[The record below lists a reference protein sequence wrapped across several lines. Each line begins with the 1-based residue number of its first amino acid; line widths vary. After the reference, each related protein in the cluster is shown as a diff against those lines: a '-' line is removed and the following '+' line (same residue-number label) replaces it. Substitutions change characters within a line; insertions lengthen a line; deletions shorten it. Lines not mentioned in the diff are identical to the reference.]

1 MISYDNVSD
10 KEFLTQMAKNKSF
23 GNFSKKVKKRKPI
36 KAKRKQR
43 SVDIS
48 LEQEEI
54 ISYLTSED
62 EELAQFTLVLG
73 QAGTGKTTL
82 IEEVRKHFK
91 SDNFCHN
98 GRFAVVITEI
108 ILCYIFHLLFLGY
121 PIWFPQEQ
129 HVYYQSRLES
139 H

>member
-1 MISYDNVSD
+1 M
-10 KEFLTQMAKNKSF
+10 TKNKSF

-73 QAGTGKTTL
+73 QAGSGKTTL
-82 IEEVRKHFK
+82 IEEVKKHFK
-91 SDNFCHN
+91 C
-98 GRFAVVITEI
+98 
-108 ILCYIFHLLFLGY
+108 
-121 PIWFPQEQ
+121 
-129 HVYYQSRLES
+129 SRGS
-139 H
+139 NKCN